1 MRRSKWI
8 IIIIGLGVLIGSG
21 WWLLGH
27 ATTQK
32 AQQVKQTENEQ
43 PTFYLHG
50 YGGSDRS
57 TDSMTKA
64 AREQKNATQVLTATV
79 RKDGSV
85 DLQGRWLAKTTRPI
99 VQVVFEDNQSQ
110 S

>member
-43 PTFYLHG
+43 PTFIC
-50 YGGSDRS
+50 
-57 TDSMTKA
+57 MVMA
-64 AREQKNATQVLTATV
+64 V
-79 RKDGSV
+79 RLV
-85 DLQGRWLAKTTRPI
+85 RLIA
-99 VQVVFEDNQSQ
+99 
-110 S
+110 